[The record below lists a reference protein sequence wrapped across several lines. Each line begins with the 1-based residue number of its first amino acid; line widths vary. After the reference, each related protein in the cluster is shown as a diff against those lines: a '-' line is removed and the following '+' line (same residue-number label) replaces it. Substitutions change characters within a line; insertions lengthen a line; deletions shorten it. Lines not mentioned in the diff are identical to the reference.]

1 MLKYK
6 NGKPK
11 NYKNEN
17 IERKFFKNLWKNQV
31 LNAKNSILELEKDFT
46 ELKDREL
53 KDREVNWKHLESLVN

>member
-1 MLKYK
+1 M
-6 NGKPK
+6 
-11 NYKNEN
+11 
-17 IERKFFKNLWKNQV
+17 WKNQV

>member
-1 MLKYK
+1 MENL
-6 NGKPK
+6 

-17 IERKFFKNLWKNQV
+17 IERKFFKNMWKNQV